1 MNPIDTW
8 IDTDEVRRLAERL
21 ISPER
26 QPPANVREAGFND
39 SFVGFADATPTPADA
54 TPPTPSPATPIP
66 KASVFVPQTA
76 VPSISLPKQA
86 TENPQPFSADCAA
99 LADWLHQECGASA
112 VFLINLDGNVLHDEG
127 CAHLHFAAR
136 GMALNW
142 KIRDAVKPVR
152 LLVHAGSYLEL
163 IPLNHPQGRLILGII
178 VQHPINPTTLDHIR
192 EKSSRA

>member
-21 ISPER
+21 MSPER
-26 QPPANVREAGFND
+26 QAAPNVRESGFND
-39 SFVGFADATPTPADA
+39 SFVGFADVS
-54 TPPTPSPATPIP
+54 PPTPPPASNPAPAPIATAP
-66 KASVFVPQTA
+66 APQTA
-76 VPSISLPKQA
+76 VPSIALPKQA
-86 TENPQPFSADCAA
+86 TEYTQPFSADCAA

-112 VFLINLDGNVLHDEG
+112 VFLINLDGTVLHDEG

-142 KIRDAVKPVR
+142 KIRDAIKPVR

-178 VQHPINPTTLDHIR
+178 VPQAINPNALEIIR
-192 EKSSRA
+192 EKSTQA